1 MAFQDICYAFIRNQ
15 SLRSSTSTHSHGK
28 QFIRSDC
35 VLIEHLLH
43 MNVFIYQLIS
53 CKSTESMSSHRYGE
67 YIWVWNERT
76 TTGEKKMCLV
86 KNSQA
91 SLQWLNT
98 QWFALSWLYV
108 HEISDGR
115 LPCALVQH
123 IYYFEV
129 NHKQMRTGFS
139 IVVHRHVH
147 WSLFHR
153 QTVWLSCEIFS
164 MSISVRTI
172 QLRTSNGSHWTF
184 LCLFFMF
191 FFWLPNFFL
200 FLSDGL
206 FERHVKKTILIV
218 CYAITI
224 FFINSVWLFW
234 SA

>member
-1 MAFQDICYAFIRNQ
+1 M
-15 SLRSSTSTHSHGK
+15 
-28 QFIRSDC
+28 
-35 VLIEHLLH
+35 V
-43 MNVFIYQLIS
+43 
-53 CKSTESMSSHRYGE
+53 
-67 YIWVWNERT
+67 
-76 TTGEKKMCLV
+76 
-86 KNSQA
+86 
-91 SLQWLNT
+91 NT

-147 WSLFHR
+147 WSLFHK

-184 LCLFFMF
+184 LCLFFYVF
-191 FFWLPNFFL
+191 FGYLTSFSFCRTDYLKGMWKKLYSSFVMRSQFFL
-200 FLSDGL
+200 SILCGSFD
-206 FERHVKKTILIV
+206 RHKLTVLPMTISIWKMPMNGKVKRW
-218 CYAITI
+218 AINVQNRRRRNKKMP
-224 FFINSVWLFW
+224 NSSNNQWKFHTRYR
-234 SA
+234 

>member
-1 MAFQDICYAFIRNQ
+1 
-15 SLRSSTSTHSHGK
+15 
-28 QFIRSDC
+28 
-35 VLIEHLLH
+35 
-43 MNVFIYQLIS
+43 
-53 CKSTESMSSHRYGE
+53 MSEQRL
-67 YIWVWNERT
+67 
-76 TTGEKKMCLV
+76 EKKMCLV

-191 FFWLPNFFL
+191 FFGYLTSFSFCRTDYLKGMW
-200 FLSDGL
+200 
-206 FERHVKKTILIV
+206 KKQYSSFV
-218 CYAITI
+218 MRSQF